1 MFCFYIFLAVERYQY
16 NFLFL
21 DSKNLHCY
29 FNCLLK
35 KQISV
40 IFLFHRSTSA
50 LYDTTEYQY
59 IQISKVPTLHFQ
71 ASLPRLPIPK
81 LEDSCRRYLNAQKP
95 LLNDKELQNTSSC
108 VSKFLASEGQSLQKL
123 LLQNDAEN
131 PHTSYISEPW
141 FDMYLQDRKPLPINY
156 NPFLVF
162 VPESDPKYDAQLVK
176 ATNLVVSS
184 LRFLKSLKNN
194 VLEPEVFHM
203 KPEKSDTQLFRNVT
217 RLIPSRF
224 SWYGAYLFKV

>member
-1 MFCFYIFLAVERYQY
+1 M
-16 NFLFL
+16 
-21 DSKNLHCY
+21 
-29 FNCLLK
+29 
-35 KQISV
+35 
-40 IFLFHRSTSA
+40 
-50 LYDTTEYQY
+50 YDTTEYQY
-59 IQISKVPTLHFQ
+59 MQISKVPTLHFQ

-81 LEDSCRRYLNAQKP
+81 LEDSCRKYLNAQKP
-95 LLNDKELQNTSSC
+95 LLDDKELQNTSSC
-108 VSKFLASEGQSLQKL
+108 VSKFLANEGQNLQKL
-123 LLQNDAEN
+123 LLQNNNEN

-141 FDMYLQDRKPLPINY
+141 FEMYLQDRKPLPINY

-162 VPESDPKYDAQLVK
+162 VPESDPKYNAQLVK

-194 VLEPEVFHM
+194 ILEPEVFHM